1 MYVAITASAA
11 AVSTRHQRSKVKAL
25 GLALGNKVNKG
36 SGAWEAAI
44 VLSILGY
51 GSTHTHTHTHTLDR
65 ESSHK
70 QAATTAQ
77 PHFHPQGEVVRK
89 MSSCEMK
96 WNKKAQTQTWWWD
109 YIQEFLIFNNVLSLR
124 NINEVRKDKKK
135 PEGSVLQVF
144 ITSAKARRGR
154 SYISWF
160 LHQRLT
166 ITRSAECFKQCDNR
180 KKTYQEVAEMTI
192 KYLCESD

>member
-135 PEGSVLQVF
+135 TRGLRPSSVYHQCQSPERQKLYLL
-144 ITSAKARRGR
+144 ILTSA
-154 SYISWF
+154 F
-160 LHQRLT
+160 
-166 ITRSAECFKQCDNR
+166 NNN
-180 KKTYQEVAEMTI
+180 KKCWVFQTVWQ
-192 KYLCESD
+192 